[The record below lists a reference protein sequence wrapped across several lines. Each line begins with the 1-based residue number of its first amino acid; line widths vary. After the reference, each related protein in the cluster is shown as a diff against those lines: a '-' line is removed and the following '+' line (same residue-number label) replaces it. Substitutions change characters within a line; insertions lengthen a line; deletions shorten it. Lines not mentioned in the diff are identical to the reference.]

1 MKKFL
6 MACAALAFAA
16 APTFA
21 QEASEKTEVAKV
33 ATTPAVEK
41 IEKIEVN
48 KDGSLTGNVFATV
61 EDKNQP
67 VDAKVTLSSEGVVI
81 EAVQAEDGVFSF
93 ANVAPGAYTL
103 TGSAAGFTGGQV
115 FDVAPHAGGCSTCN
129 LGLQSTSDVVYESSP
144 VYDAPVSACGSCG
157 STCGSCCGGGGFGG
171 GGFSGGGIGRRLL
184 GSRPLLR
191 AGLIGGV
198 VAIAVSDD
206 DDDDASADQ

>member
-67 VDAKVTLSSEGVVI
+67 VDARVTLSSEGVVI

-103 TGSAAGFTGGQV
+103 TGTAAGFTGGQV

-157 STCGSCCGGGGFGG
+157 STCGSCGGGGFGG

>member
-33 ATTPAVEK
+33 ATTPAV
-41 IEKIEVN
+41 EKIEVN

-129 LGLQSTSDVVYESSP
+129 LGLQSTSCLLYTSP
-144 VYDAPVSACGSCG
+144 SPRDQ
-157 STCGSCCGGGGFGG
+157 
-171 GGFSGGGIGRRLL
+171 R
-184 GSRPLLR
+184 GSRMP
-191 AGLIGGV
+191 
-198 VAIAVSDD
+198 S
-206 DDDDASADQ
+206 SA